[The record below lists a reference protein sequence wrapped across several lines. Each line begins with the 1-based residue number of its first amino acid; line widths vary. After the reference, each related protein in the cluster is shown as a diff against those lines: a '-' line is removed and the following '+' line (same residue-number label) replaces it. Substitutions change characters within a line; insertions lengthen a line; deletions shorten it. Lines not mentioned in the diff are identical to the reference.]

1 MLVFIIKFLALT
13 SSMFGTAMGIEWL
26 ITKIKE
32 HQKSNRHF
40 PK

>member
-26 ITKIKE
+26 VSKIKAL
-32 HQKSNRHF
+32 K
-40 PK
+40 K